1 MEEIEELDAQ
11 LTPILTRL
19 VAMSKHLS
27 FEYVCEL
34 SDEETIAKQ
43 RIGWIAFPGNELGMQ
58 TTDDE
63 DTERVDGRGAGVPG
77 APSALAGAEVDARV
91 SGVG

>member
-1 MEEIEELDAQ
+1 ME
-11 LTPILTRL
+11 
-19 VAMSKHLS
+19 
-27 FEYVCEL
+27 
-34 SDEETIAKQ
+34 
-43 RIGWIAFPGNELGMQ
+43 

-91 SGVG
+91 SGVGYLKFDCNAELTENPTDFGHQTKAAQLTN